1 MQQLPVNFI
10 LNALPHNIAVRAEN
24 VAEQKL
30 VAVPI
35 HIQRFV
41 KTDFKLLLYGFAQMH
56 KDFIFDAAA
65 CVGCKLDVS
74 VRAKCVDGF
83 DKSDR
88 ADRDEVFNANTRVFE
103 FFRNINNKAK
113 VMFDQ
118 RVFRLLRCFAGS
130 GGVVRVCEKQ
140 GQPQLFFFR
149 KRRRQRNARADIPEI
164 CRDPEFSVKL

>member
-1 MQQLPVNFI
+1 
-10 LNALPHNIAVRAEN
+10 
-24 VAEQKL
+24 
-30 VAVPI
+30 
-35 HIQRFV
+35 
-41 KTDFKLLLYGFAQMH
+41 MH

-65 CVGCKLDVS
+65 CVGCKLDVP

-88 ADRDEVFNANTRVFE
+88 ADRDEVFNANTCVFK

-130 GGVVRVCEKQ
+130 G
-140 GQPQLFFFR
+140 
-149 KRRRQRNARADIPEI
+149 
-164 CRDPEFSVKL
+164 

>member
-1 MQQLPVNFI
+1 
-10 LNALPHNIAVRAEN
+10 
-24 VAEQKL
+24 
-30 VAVPI
+30 
-35 HIQRFV
+35 
-41 KTDFKLLLYGFAQMH
+41 MH

-65 CVGCKLDVS
+65 CVGCKLDVP

-88 ADRDEVFNANTRVFE
+88 ADRDEVFNANTCVFK

-149 KRRRQRNARADIPEI
+149 KRRRKRNARTDIPEI